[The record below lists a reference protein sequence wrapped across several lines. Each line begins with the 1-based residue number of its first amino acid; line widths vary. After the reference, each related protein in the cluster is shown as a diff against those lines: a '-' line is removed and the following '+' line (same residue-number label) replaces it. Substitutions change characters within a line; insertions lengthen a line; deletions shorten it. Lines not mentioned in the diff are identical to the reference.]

1 MALSVVDLYK
11 NYLPQT
17 NCKDCGYAACL
28 AFASMV
34 VSEKLPLKNCPHLDN
49 AVIVNCQQEL
59 DQQHNAGKWV
69 KKDMAKNALVWA
81 QQRAASM
88 QITSLPERI
97 GGELKQI
104 NGVTTLELPYFADT
118 IIIQKGA
125 VLKYDGSELNRW
137 EQVFIYN
144 HLAQGGS
151 EPPSGAWKGF
161 EEIPNTVSKIAT
173 LRKYAETPLIEKFKG
188 HEDQLAA
195 TAKCLGGEDVS
206 KHYPSSDRAFLFHP
220 LPRIPVLLLFWDEE
234 PDDGF
239 EANVKLLFDATIT
252 AHLDVESIVFLC
264 ERLRQ
269 LLCGDNT

>member
-1 MALSVVDLYK
+1 MALSVVDIYR
-11 NYLPQT
+11 NLPQT
-17 NCKDCGYAACL
+17 NCKDCGYATCL

-34 VSEKLPLKNCPHLDN
+34 VSEKLPLQNCPHIDN
-49 AVIVNCQQEL
+49 AIMVKCQQEL

-69 KKDMAKNALVWA
+69 KKDSAKDALVWA

-97 GGELKQI
+97 GGELKQV
-104 NGVTTLELPYFADT
+104 NGETILELPYFADA
-118 IIIQKGA
+118 IIIKKGA
-125 VLKYDGSELNRW
+125 VLKQDGSELNRW

-151 EPPSGAWKGF
+151 APPSGEWKGF
-161 EEIPNTVSKIAT
+161 EEIPNTISKIAT

-195 TAKCLGGEDVS
+195 AAKRLSGEDVS
-206 KHYPSSDRAFLFHP
+206 EHYPSSDRAFLFRP
-220 LPRIPVLLLFWDEE
+220 LPRIPVLLLFWDEDPE
-234 PDDGF
+234 DGF
-239 EANVKLLFDATIT
+239 DAIVKLLFDATIT
-252 AHLDVESIVFLC
+252 AHLDVESIVFLS

-269 LLCGDNT
+269 LLCGDDT